1 MNRPATN
8 LGLTV
13 ANFSLTESCRSSD
26 PPNSGY
32 ILDAHAVFDEVD
44 GGDGQGP
51 LLGQEYPLLDERPQ
65 PHLSPLGANKIL
77 VEEQA
82 SAWDLEDRVLG
93 VLSLAR
99 GRIGGGAL
107 VDKDIVQEAGDEG
120 DAILVALLGLKMKH
134 SVLPQVEQADEAR
147 GRGVI
152 SGMLSKLKLWP
163 AFETLGTSPTSG

>member
-1 MNRPATN
+1 MR
-8 LGLTV
+8 
-13 ANFSLTESCRSSD
+13 E
-26 PPNSGY
+26 
-32 ILDAHAVFDEVD
+32 
-44 GGDGQGP
+44 P

-65 PHLSPLGANKIL
+65 PHLSPLGANIIL

-82 SAWDLEDRVLG
+82 SAWDLEDCVLG
-93 VLSLAR
+93 VLTDPAR
-99 GRIGGGAL
+99 GRVAIGDGAL
-107 VDKDIVQEAGDEG
+107 VDKHIVQEAGDEG